1 MLKVT
6 CSSLLS
12 NVQVE
17 NSSSNSL
24 NLKNVD
30 NSDTANDSSKINMC
44 SSLLLNVQV
53 ENSTSNSLNLK
64 NADNSDTAND
74 SSEINSE
81 IDNNCVS
88 HMSDDTQSLDDTQSF
103 DSSETDISRNNKTD
117 STFNDEV
124 TNSDTS
130 FEYVDNKDG
139 LSVFYT
145 NADNLMNKIDE
156 LKVRL
161 HLKSFDVLVVTE
173 VYPKTGKP
181 DDIQLSELHID
192 GYNIFRSN
200 VLKLIA
206 EV

>member
-1 MLKVT
+1 M
-6 CSSLLS
+6 LS

-24 NLKNVD
+24 ILKKVD
-30 NSDTANDSSKINMC
+30 NSDTANDSSEINMC

-64 NADNSDTAND
+64 NVDNSDTAND

-103 DSSETDISRNNKTD
+103 DSSETDISRNIETD

-130 FEYVDNKDG
+130 FE
-139 LSVFYT
+139 
-145 NADNLMNKIDE
+145 
-156 LKVRL
+156 
-161 HLKSFDVLVVTE
+161 
-173 VYPKTGKP
+173 
-181 DDIQLSELHID
+181 
-192 GYNIFRSN
+192 
-200 VLKLIA
+200 
-206 EV
+206 

>member
-1 MLKVT
+1 M
-6 CSSLLS
+6 
-12 NVQVE
+12 
-17 NSSSNSL
+17 
-24 NLKNVD
+24 KNVD
-30 NSDTANDSSKINMC
+30 NSDTANDSSEINMC
-44 SSLLLNVQV
+44 SSMLLNVQV

-64 NADNSDTAND
+64 NVDNSNTAND
-74 SSEINSE
+74 SSEINLE

-103 DSSETDISRNNKTD
+103 DFSETDISRNNETD

-145 NADNLMNKIDE
+145 NADNLINKIDE

-161 HLKSFDVLVVTE
+161 HLKPFDLVVTE
-173 VYPKTGKP
+173 VYPKTGKS
-181 DDIQLSELHID
+181 DDIQLSGLHID
-192 GYNIFRSN
+192 GYNIY
-200 VLKLIA
+200 IDQM
-206 EV
+206 

>member
-1 MLKVT
+1 M
-6 CSSLLS
+6 LS

-24 NLKNVD
+24 ILKKVD
-30 NSDTANDSSKINMC
+30 NSDTANDSSEINMC
-44 SSLLLNVQV
+44 SSLLLNDQV

-64 NADNSDTAND
+64 NIDNSDTAND

-88 HMSDDTQSLDDTQSF
+88 HMSDDTQVLDDTQSF
-103 DSSETDISRNNKTD
+103 DSSETDISRNNETD

-124 TNSDTS
+124 TNCDTS

-161 HLKSFDVLVVTE
+161 HLKPFDVLVVTE
-173 VYPKTGKP
+173 VYPKTGKS

-192 GYNIFRSN
+192 GYNI
-200 VLKLIA
+200 
-206 EV
+206 